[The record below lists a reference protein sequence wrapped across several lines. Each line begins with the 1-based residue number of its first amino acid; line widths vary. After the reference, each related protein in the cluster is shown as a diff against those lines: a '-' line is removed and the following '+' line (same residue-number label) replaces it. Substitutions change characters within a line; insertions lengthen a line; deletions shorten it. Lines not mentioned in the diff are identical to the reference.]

1 VQCVILAGG
10 LGTRMRSVSE
20 QVPKT
25 LLPVAGHPFAHW
37 QLGWLADAGV
47 DSVVYCIGH
56 LGQRVRD
63 EVGDGARWGLDVAY
77 VDEGTRLR
85 GTAGA
90 LALAAEQD
98 VLDDRFLVLYGDS
111 WLQVD
116 PGDVFRTSVAS
127 GLPALMTVFENRD
140 RWDRSNVVYSDGLV
154 VRYEKGLD
162 PLPAEMAWIDYGLSV
177 LGRDLVVTRTPGPG
191 PHDLAPVLTA
201 LAAERLLAGY
211 VVPERFYEIGSPD
224 GLAELDALL
233 SSTKGPA

>member
-1 VQCVILAGG
+1 MQCVILAGG

-25 LLPVAGHPFAHW
+25 LLPVAGRPFAHW

-56 LGQRVRD
+56 LGRLVRD
-63 EVGDGARWGLDVAY
+63 EIGDGARWGLDVAY
-77 VDEGTRLR
+77 VDEGNRLR

-90 LALAAEQD
+90 LALAAERD

-116 PGDVFRTSVAS
+116 PGDVFRTSVAT

-177 LGRDLVVTRTPGPG
+177 LSRDLVVARTPGPG
-191 PHDLAPVLTA
+191 PHDLAPVLTS
-201 LAAERLLAGY
+201 LATERQLAGY
-211 VVPERFYEIGSPD
+211 VVPERFYEIGSPE
-224 GLAELDALL
+224 GLAELDDLL